1 MSYFDVF
8 CYCLKKKK
16 FFVIP
21 FVIALLCFF
30 LAWIMAPIFKTEIR
44 LKIEASSDSSPMTA
58 LSTAYKSLS
67 GSGASGLSGA
77 ETAAR
82 RLAAFALHNDYG
94 REDVKPWSPKPTGA
108 VCESGNL
115 VAVEFVCAEG
125 LAVRRPGGGQGLF
138 PSSFPCGGTG
148 KGNPAKDEDGIL
160 QRADEGA
167 VGAFSRQR
175 RIPGSCDPPVL
186 PPGFPDPR
194 FDF

>member
-67 GSGASGLSGA
+67 GSGASGLSSFLSSA
-77 ETAAR
+77 KAMKPSDLYLEI
-82 RLAAFALHNDYG
+82 LSG
-94 REDVKPWSPKPTGA
+94 REVWLSTIHKFRLDTMYKK
-108 VCESGNL
+108 ESDEL
-115 VAVEFVCAEG
+115 LLKKFD
-125 LAVRRPGGGQGLF
+125 
-138 PSSFPCGGTG
+138 
-148 KGNPAKDEDGIL
+148 KDIKIDEDQAGVISCAMESKHKVMARDIVRYMVAQSNEKYLKL
-160 QRADEGA
+160 QKENLQYSLGR
-167 VGAFSRQR
+167 
-175 RIPGSCDPPVL
+175 
-186 PPGFPDPR
+186 
-194 FDF
+194 